1 MRNNAK
7 ISNVLH
13 KYAKIHFLV
22 QLNNFVAVKKM
33 IIIAET
39 EKMSKLKISRRRH
52 LIKAISWNTL
62 AMITTYI
69 VLTELPPLIGYEPI
83 SKDDAGFLVAL
94 DRVVKLVFY
103 YIHERTWFASN
114 WGVIKPKDQ

>member
-1 MRNNAK
+1 
-7 ISNVLH
+7 
-13 KYAKIHFLV
+13 
-22 QLNNFVAVKKM
+22 M

-103 YIHERTWFASN
+103 YIHERTWFAYQWSFN
-114 WGVIKPKDQ
+114 DLRDQ

>member
-1 MRNNAK
+1 
-7 ISNVLH
+7 
-13 KYAKIHFLV
+13 
-22 QLNNFVAVKKM
+22 M

-69 VLTELPPLIGYEPI
+69 VLTELPTRSENEESGGKKER
-83 SKDDAGFLVAL
+83 GF
-94 DRVVKLVFY
+94 
-103 YIHERTWFASN
+103 
-114 WGVIKPKDQ
+114 

>member
-1 MRNNAK
+1 MSKVK
-7 ISNVLH
+7 IS
-13 KYAKIHFLV
+13 K
-22 QLNNFVAVKKM
+22 
-33 IIIAET
+33 
-39 EKMSKLKISRRRH
+39 RRH

-69 VLTELPPLIGYEPI
+69 VLTELPPLIGYQPI
-83 SKDDAGFLVAL
+83 SSETGWKLVTL

-114 WGVIKPKDQ
+114 WGVVKPKDQ